1 MAKNVSN
8 NVTVIIPCYND
19 GAYVLEALQSVLT
32 QTILPSKIYII
43 DDGSNTETKE
53 VLRNISNE
61 RVEILVIKNQGVC
74 TARNYGIN
82 KATTKYILT
91 LDADDSFENT
101 FIEKSVYILDNNTEV
116 GVVCCFY
123 KEFGEGVV
131 NKDIIKPQGRAVTDF
146 LTKNNG
152 VASALFRKE
161 CWVEVGGYDTQ
172 FENGYEDWDFWL
184 SILKNSWKMEIIK
197 EPLFNYRKKKSSRD
211 TTAIALYDEELRMKI
226 FKKHKDL
233 YTKNLD
239 FILQQM
245 IYKNNI
251 AQNQLE
257 KLQKGREYR
266 LGHSLLLPIKF
277 LKHLVSTK

>member
-1 MAKNVSN
+1 MAEEVSN
-8 NVTVIIPCYND
+8 EVTVVIPCYND
-19 GAYVLEALQSVLT
+19 GVYIIEALQSVFA
-32 QTILPSKIYII
+32 QTILPNKIYIV
-43 DDGSNTETKE
+43 DDGSNTETKG
-53 VLRNISNE
+53 VLRKINND
-61 RVEILVIKNQGVC
+61 RVEILYQQNQGVC

-101 FIEKSVYILDNNTEV
+101 FIGKSVNILDNNTEV

-131 NKDIIKPQGRAVTDF
+131 NKDIIKPQGRTVTDF

-184 SILKNSWKMEIIK
+184 SILRNSWKMEIIK
-197 EPLFNYRKKKSSRD
+197 ESLFNYRKKKSSRD

-233 YTKNLD
+233 YTENLD

-266 LGHSLLLPIKF
+266 LGHSLFLPIKF
-277 LKHLVSTK
+277 LKQLVSAK

>member
-1 MAKNVSN
+1 MVKNVSN

-19 GAYVLEALQSVLT
+19 GAYVLEALQSIFA
-32 QTILPSKIYII
+32 QTILPSKIYIV
-43 DDGSNTETKE
+43 DDGSNIETKG
-53 VLRNISNE
+53 VLRKINND
-61 RVEILVIKNQGVC
+61 RVEILYQQNQGVC

-101 FIEKSVYILDNNTEV
+101 FIEKSVYILDNITEV

-131 NKDIIKPQGRAVTDF
+131 NKDIIRPQGRTVTDF

-172 FENGYEDWDFWL
+172 FKNGYEDWDFWL
-184 SILKNSWKMEIIK
+184 SILRNSWKMEIIK

-211 TTAIALYDEELRMKI
+211 AIAIALYDEELRMKI

-233 YTKNLD
+233 YTENLG

-251 AQNQLE
+251 AQDHLE

-266 LGHSLLLPIKF
+266 LGHSLLLPIKL
-277 LKHLVSTK
+277 LKQLVRTK